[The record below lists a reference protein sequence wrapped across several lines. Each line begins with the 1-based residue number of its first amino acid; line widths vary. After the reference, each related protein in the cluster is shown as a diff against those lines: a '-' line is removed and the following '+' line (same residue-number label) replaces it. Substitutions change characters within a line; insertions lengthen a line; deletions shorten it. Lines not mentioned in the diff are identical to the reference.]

1 MGRTNQLRLEWSF
14 LNSTHP
20 TTLHIQPRWHTISPE
35 IGFAYNTKLPHS
47 QDRLVPIEIAIP
59 DGWGWSQLS
68 IQGDD
73 LTSWQSTD
81 VPHWSYTHTGT
92 REETVDDD
100 EDDEDGPEDS
110 FSTIRTLSTSRRNA
124 NRNRKSLVDIPFP
137 RTDSRPSLG
146 RNPSSVGGGGGS
158 ASLLNQPLPDLRM
171 DEFSFEVN
179 SMDRSLTPPGTG
191 RPGTPVGASTRYPH
205 PQNISASASTPRL
218 GGSTTSTGVDSRSI
232 VPTTPTPGS
241 QFDLI
246 FDDGDE
252 GERSF
257 RVEGILVPLSSLTLV
272 SGSTPVVVP
281 SVKSHPDIPDI
292 ESECQVTIAQLG
304 RDEEVSLRNTS
315 SSSIGTFT
323 WTDEYGSPIETDIL
337 GIKGTVRMRVHR
349 DIWGMSSTSIL
360 FPWPSRTRRQG
371 GEVTFGLGGSLGRIS
386 KATVDGR
393 DVRRYLA
400 PSSSNTT
407 TVGGEMRLAGGQAGG
422 MAEVIIEF
430 PVGES
435 PFPILEGAEGQ
446 MILELKGPGWECK
459 STT

>member
-14 LNSTHP
+14 LNDTHP
-20 TTLHIQPRWHTISPE
+20 TTLHIQPRWHATHPE
-35 IGFAYNTKLPHS
+35 IGFTYTTKLPPS
-47 QDRLVPIEIAIP
+47 QDRLVPIEITIP
-59 DGWGWSQLS
+59 NGWGWSQLS
-68 IQGDD
+68 IQGDG

-81 VPHWSYTHTGT
+81 VPHWSYSQSSSSP
-92 REETVDDD
+92 RLADEDD
-100 EDDEDGPEDS
+100 DDEDGPEDS

-137 RTDSRPSLG
+137 QPGSRPSLG
-146 RNPSSVGGGGGS
+146 RNPSSIGGGGGS

-205 PQNISASASTPRL
+205 PQNTSASASTPRL
-218 GGSTTSTGVDSRSI
+218 GGSTTSNGVDSGSI
-232 VPTTPTPGS
+232 VPTTPTLGS

-246 FDDGDE
+246 FDDSDE
-252 GERSF
+252 GERSY
-257 RVEGILVPLSSLTLV
+257 RVEGTLVPLSPLTLI
-272 SGSTPVVVP
+272 SGSTPVMVP
-281 SVKSHPDIPDI
+281 FVKSHPDT
-292 ESECQVTIAQLG
+292 ESECQVTIAQSG
-304 RDEEVSLRNTS
+304 SDEDVSLHNTS
-315 SSSIGTFT
+315 FSSIGTFT
-323 WTDEYGSPIETDIL
+323 WVDEYGSPIETDIL
-337 GIKGTVRMRVHR
+337 GIKGTVRVRVHR

-371 GEVTFGLGGSLGRIS
+371 GEVSFGLGGSLGRIS

-393 DVRRYLA
+393 DIRRCLA
-400 PSSSNTT
+400 PSSSSTT
-407 TVGGEMRLAGGQAGG
+407 KVGGEIRLAGGLAGG
-422 MAEVIIEF
+422 MAEVIIES

-446 MILELKGPGWECK
+446 MILELKGPGWECR